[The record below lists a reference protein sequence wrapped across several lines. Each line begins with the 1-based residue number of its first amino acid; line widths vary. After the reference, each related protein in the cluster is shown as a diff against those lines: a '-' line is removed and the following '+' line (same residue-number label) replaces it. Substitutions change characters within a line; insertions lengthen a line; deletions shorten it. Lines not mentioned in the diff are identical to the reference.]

1 MITSLLRSIFMFFVT
16 LIGVTALSF
25 ALSHLAPSDPAEIM
39 LTNDGV
45 APTEEML
52 QKKREQLG
60 LNRPIYEQYLSWMGN
75 LLKGDMGVSI
85 KSNREVSRDISEA
98 LPYTVLLAVSSMT
111 LNLIISVPVGIF
123 CARHQNSLIDKFI
136 QMISYSFISLPIFFI
151 SLVTIYI
158 FSLKLRILPVISK
171 GSIIGLIMPTVA
183 LSFNMTAVYIKQI
196 RALVLREMSKDYVTG
211 LYSRGISR
219 KSVFRNHIFR
229 NSLTYVITLI
239 GMSFGVLLG
248 GTIIVESIFNWP
260 GVGKLAVEAIGHRDY
275 PLIQGYMIWMA
286 VIYFAVNTCVE
297 ILYKLLNPKTRRYGG

>member
-1 MITSLLRSIFMFFVT
+1 
-16 LIGVTALSF
+16 
-25 ALSHLAPSDPAEIM
+25 M

-45 APTEEML
+45 APTEELL

-60 LNRPIYEQYLSWMGN
+60 LNRPVYEQYLSWIAN

-85 KSNREVSRDISEA
+85 KSNREVSNDISEA
-98 LPYTVLLAVSSMT
+98 LPYTVLLAVSSMA

-123 CARHQNSLIDKFI
+123 CARHQNSVMDKFI
-136 QMISYSFISLPIFFI
+136 QMISYVFISLPIFFI

-158 FSLKLRILPVISK
+158 FSLKLRLLPVIST
-171 GSIIGLIMPTVA
+171 GSIKGLIMPTVA
-183 LSFNMTAVYIKQI
+183 LSLNMTAVYIKQI
-196 RALVLREMSKDYVTG
+196 RAVVLREMNKDYVTG

-219 KSVFRNHIFR
+219 KSVFQKHIFR
-229 NSLTYVITLI
+229 NSLTYIITLI

-248 GTIIVESIFNWP
+248 GTIIVESIFSWP

-286 VIYFAVNTCVE
+286 VIYFAVNTGVE